1 MSIPNNLLY
10 ELYKFPIGSNW
21 PFHGRCS
28 VSHIASHAWNE
39 MKSSRS
45 RPAISSLPS
54 SRSTRSG
61 GCEKIN
67 AIIRPIIPSWTA
79 GSYCLP
85 IVAFRNDLNGSA
97 LQYIRLTSM
106 FDAFSP
112 YIYKNKVGVIE
123 ISRAMKL
130 HREDNS
136 FNTDQLDLVIRFKV
150 ELEVHLSNYFG
161 TRVMLAIY
169 GSTLNGFGTRSCDVD
184 MSLSFPAGPPR
195 GKVLMGGVVCP
206 DLVMREVAKALVDYP
221 NARDEQYICAKVPI
235 VRFRGQDMDIEA
247 DISYRNDLALHNTQ
261 LLRQYCKWDE
271 DRLPTLGIWV
281 KTWAKRCGVGDA
293 SKGSLSS
300 YAWILMLVH
309 YLQRTEPIRIMPFL
323 QFGMQNPG
331 ESQFVNGWNVDF
343 WKFVDVGQSQRVGI
357 SVYELFV
364 GFLDYFANHFQY
376 NLHIIQINTPGNA
389 PKVGRWYRCPMVIRD
404 PFELDHNLAQGVDD
418 DMFRYIR
425 TCMRHSRS
433 VFMDPN
439 IRADF
444 LASKGLRRGA
454 FDKARMPDDL
464 LREYG
469 VHLLHAC
476 VPVQQPPVRQFHG
489 RDRTLSCST
498 NTSAS

>member
-1 MSIPNNLLY
+1 
-10 ELYKFPIGSNW
+10 
-21 PFHGRCS
+21 
-28 VSHIASHAWNE
+28 

-45 RPAISSLPS
+45 RPANSTTISS
-54 SRSTRSG
+54 RCTRIS
-61 GCEKIN
+61 EKVS
-67 AIIRPIIPSWTA
+67 ASIRPILPWMA

-112 YIYKNKVGVIE
+112 YIYKNKLGVIE

-130 HREDNS
+130 HKEDNS
-136 FNTDQLDLVIRFKV
+136 FSEHQFEFVVRFKL

-184 MSLSFPAGPPR
+184 MSLSFPGDPPK
-195 GKVLMGGVVCP
+195 KVTVGGAVCP
-206 DLVMREVAKALVDYP
+206 DTVMREVAKALVDYP

-235 VRFRGQDMDIEA
+235 VRFRGKDLDIEA

-300 YAWILMLVH
+300 YAWVLMLVH
-309 YLQRTEPIRIMPFL
+309 YLQRTEPIRMLPYL
-323 QFGMQNPG
+323 QLGVKNPA
-331 ESQFVNGWNVDF
+331 ECQFVNGWNVDF

-357 SVYELFV
+357 STYELFV
-364 GFLDYFANHFQY
+364 GFLDYFSNHFQY
-376 NLHIIQINTPGNA
+376 DAHIIQINLPGQVS
-389 PKVGRWYRCPMVIRD
+389 KRGRWYRCPMVIQD

-425 TCMRHSRS
+425 SCMRHSRA
-433 VFMDPN
+433 VFMDKN
-439 IRADF
+439 LRAEF
-444 LASKGLRRGA
+444 LTSKGFRRGA
-454 FDKARMPDDL
+454 FEKVRMPDDL

-476 VPVQQPPVRQFHG
+476 VPVQQPPLRQFHG
-489 RDRTLSCST
+489 RDRTMSCST